1 MSRGLGQGELMQ
13 AAPPRKLIVPA
24 GHTCWWGVDPSTVR
38 LALAVIDA
46 NCVRSVT
53 QVVFPPWEGGERLAA
68 IWRRTS
74 KLAFGAAEEFPP
86 GVIAVEQ
93 PSGKQ
98 ENPNLSYACGVA
110 LGALHQGVLEATA
123 HTIRTET
130 VASSQWK
137 AVACGKG
144 NLYKPKGKLV
154 RLEEYAV
161 LRWAREL
168 GYKGV
173 SWDEADA
180 MGVAEWARRTFALEV
195 R

>member
-1 MSRGLGQGELMQ
+1 VSRGLGQGELLQ
-13 AAPPRKLIVPA
+13 AAPARKLIVPE

-46 NCVRSVT
+46 ECQRTVT
-53 QVVFPPWEGGERLAA
+53 QVAFPPWEGGERLAA

-110 LGALHQGVLEATA
+110 MGALFTGVLEARA
-123 HTIRTET
+123 HIIRTET
-130 VASSQWK
+130 VTSSQWK

-144 NLYKPKGKLV
+144 NLHKPRGRLV
-154 RLEEYAV
+154 AAKDYPV

-168 GYKGV
+168 GYDGL